1 MKKLIHLLLWIALPV
16 FSFAQEEPV
25 IAEETLIQEENVFS
39 LEEFLAM
46 VKKHHPVVAQA
57 ELKLSEAEA
66 KLLKARGAF
75 DPKLEGGMKEKNY
88 NGTEYYSLFKGS
100 FKIPTWY
107 GIDLKADYE
116 QNDGYYLNGQNT
128 TPEDG
133 IFSAGISVSLLRG
146 LLYNERMNAVKQ
158 AKILQNKNELE
169 RDILVNSILAEA
181 TKAYTDWKLYYD
193 NKEVYEDF
201 LENAQIR
208 FDGVSRTSELG
219 ETRAIDTVETK
230 IFLRNRKLDLEQAN
244 LKLQKAKLNLSNY
257 LWVDEV
263 PVELEDQLIPQISK
277 ESILE
282 SLGIE
287 NFLGNAEDLLN
298 HPELRSLEFDL
309 QSYDLD
315 IRLRKNNLLPT
326 VDVEYNFLTEQLD
339 EPSYLN
345 TSDYKAG
352 IKVKFPLFLRKE
364 RGDLRLAKVKRENT
378 EYKFDQKEWNLK
390 NKIQATEREI
400 ISLQDQLEIIA
411 NIVEESQVM
420 VTSEKRLFELGE
432 SSIFLINSRENKLID
447 SQLKQNKIQ
456 NDYFKAATTLFENLR
471 LNL

>member
-1 MKKLIHLLLWIALPV
+1 MKKLIHLLVWIAVPF
-16 FSFAQEEPV
+16 FSFAQEEPLT
-25 IAEETLIQEENVFS
+25 AEEILTQEENVFS

-88 NGTEYYSLFKGS
+88 QGTEYYSLFKGS

-128 TPEDG
+128 TPADG
-133 IFSAGISVSLLRG
+133 IFSAGVSVSLLRG

-181 TKAYTDWKLYYD
+181 AKAYADWKLYYE
-193 NKEVYEDF
+193 NKEVYEEF
-201 LENAQIR
+201 VENAQIR
-208 FDGVSRTSELG
+208 FNGISRSSELG
-219 ETRAIDTVETK
+219 ETPAIDTVETK
-230 IFLRNRKLDLEQAN
+230 IFLQNRKLDLEQAK

-257 LWVDEV
+257 LWIDEV
-263 PVELEDQLIPQISK
+263 PVELEDQLIPQISE
-277 ESILE
+277 ESILN

-287 NFLGNAEDLLN
+287 NYLGNAEDLSN
-298 HPELRSLEFDL
+298 HPELRSLEYDL

-326 VDVEYNFLTEQLD
+326 VDVEYNFLTEEVD

-352 IKVKFPLFLRKE
+352 VKVKFPLFLRKE

-390 NKIQATEREI
+390 NKIRATEREI
-400 ISLQDQLEIIA
+400 ISLQDQLNIIE

-420 VTSEKRLFELGE
+420 VASEKRLFEVGE